1 MTQNSCMGIRVK
13 IRNIE
18 KKTREKNVI
27 FRYLAAGTG
36 GFAGTIGFALSVKYF
51 FGFVLYFRKII
62 FFFYQTYFSTEGLR
76 SERSVVVSPLV
87 LWLLRIL
94 RASLT
99 FLGTEVGGCGGA
111 EVGIEAG
118 PAR

>member
-1 MTQNSCMGIRVK
+1 MRK
-13 IRNIE
+13 R
-18 KKTREKNVI
+18 REKNVI

-51 FGFVLYFRKII
+51 LVLCYILEKSY
-62 FFFYQTYFSTEGLR
+62 FYQTYFSTEGLR